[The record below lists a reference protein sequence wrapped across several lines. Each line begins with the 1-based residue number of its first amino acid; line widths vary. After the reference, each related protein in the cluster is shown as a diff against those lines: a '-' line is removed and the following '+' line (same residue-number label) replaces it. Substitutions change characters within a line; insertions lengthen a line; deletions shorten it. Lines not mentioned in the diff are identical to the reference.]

1 MDEKLRC
8 DYLWQ
13 HLLFNTFREEDVE
26 RWVTENDWDEGKR
39 RNNQWRYVY
48 FVCFKK
54 CIFEATVTQENNRDG
69 FPRDHQ
75 GMNQDLKEIIENP
88 LLLMPRS
95 YRRFYD
101 HLSDLKS

>member
-1 MDEKLRC
+1 MWNDGSLRMIGMREK
-8 DYLWQ
+8 
-13 HLLFNTFREEDVE
+13 EEIINGDMFIS
-26 RWVTENDWDEGKR
+26 
-39 RNNQWRYVY
+39 
-48 FVCFKK
+48 FVLKK